1 MKKLTVIFLL
11 FITVLFFANISNI
24 VFEETE
30 ETIVLSTKFI
40 KVEIG
45 KDGTLKDVYHLVGR
59 PVHFYT
65 YDNDGFDILDS
76 ETPTNYL
83 VNRTNEQ
90 IIITFSYENGTK
102 TYIFDK
108 HFNMY
113 TFYVETN
120 FDSDVQ
126 VILPV
131 VYTNDTIKKSDNIFI
146 SYRPDKDYTVIAK
159 TEGNLEGNIL
169 RSEKSK
175 LKVYIGPYKK
185 LLIKEVFDEDFDK
198 ILSTLKTI
206 SGVGNWNTPI
216 VDGLAQFFQWINSL
230 TNNFGFT
237 IIIFTIII
245 RFVFYPLYHAQTK
258 SMIQIRKLQPIV
270 DNIKKKYKDPQ
281 KQQEELMKVYKENKI
296 NPAGGCLMLFIQL
309 PIFMLL
315 YSVIQ
320 YFQEQ
325 FILSPRFLL
334 WTDLSAGGFS
344 QNWLFVLI
352 TIAASYY
359 LALLQ
364 SQDSR
369 TAWQSIIMGSI
380 FPFMFVGLPS
390 GIFLYFTANTL
401 IQLVI
406 TYYIYK
412 KYKIKGITN
421 RELWGLPAK
430 K

>member
-24 VFEETE
+24 VFEEAE
-30 ETIVLSTKFI
+30 ENIVVSTKFI

-45 KDGTLKDVYHLVGR
+45 KDGTLKNVYHLVGR

-65 YDNDGFDILDS
+65 YDKDGFDVLDLA
-76 ETPTNYL
+76 TPTSYS
-83 VNRTNEQ
+83 VNRTNEK
-90 IIITFSYENGTK
+90 ITVVFNYENGTK
-102 TYIFDK
+102 TYVFDK
-108 HFNMY
+108 FFNMY

-131 VYTNDTIKKSDNIFI
+131 IYTNDTIKKSDNIFV

-159 TEGNLEGNIL
+159 TEGKLEGNIL
-169 RSEKSK
+169 QGEKSK
-175 LKVYIGPYKK
+175 IKVYIGPYKK
-185 LLIKEVFDEDFDK
+185 LLIKEVFGEEFDK

-206 SGVGNWNTPI
+206 PGVGKWSTPI

-230 TNNFGFT
+230 TNNFGVT
-237 IIIFTIII
+237 IIIFTIIV
-245 RFVFYPLYHAQTK
+245 RFIFYPLYHAQTK
-258 SMIQIRKLQPIV
+258 SMIQMRKLQPIV

-296 NPAGGCLMLFIQL
+296 NPAGGCLMLLIQL

-344 QNWLFVLI
+344 ENWLFVLI
-352 TIAASYY
+352 SIAASYY

-364 SQDSR
+364 SQDGR
-369 TAWQSIIMGSI
+369 TAWQSIIMGAL

-390 GIFLYFTANTL
+390 GIFLYFTANTI

>member
-11 FITVLFFANISNI
+11 FISVVFFANISKI
-24 VFEETE
+24 VFEETDQN
-30 ETIVLSTKFI
+30 IVLSTKFV

-45 KDGTLKDVYHLVGR
+45 KDGTLKNVYHMVGR
-59 PVHFYT
+59 PIHFYT
-65 YDNDGFDILDS
+65 YDKDGFDILDS
-76 ETPTNYL
+76 ATPTSYSI
-83 VNRTNEQ
+83 NRTDEQ
-90 IIITFSYENGTK
+90 ITVVFNYENGTK
-102 TYIFDK
+102 MYIFDK
-108 HFNMY
+108 LFNMY

-120 FDSDVQ
+120 FDSTVQ
-126 VILPV
+126 ITLPV
-131 VYTNDTIKKSDNIFI
+131 VYTNDTIKNSENIFV
-146 SYRPDKDYTVIAK
+146 SYRPDTDYNVVAK
-159 TEGNLEGNIL
+159 VEGKLEGNTL
-169 RSEKSK
+169 QGEKGK
-175 LKVYIGPYKK
+175 IKIYMGPYKK

-198 ILSTLKTI
+198 FLSTLKTI
-206 SGVGNWNTPI
+206 PSVGKWNTPM

-230 TNNFGFT
+230 TNNFGVT
-237 IIIFTIII
+237 IIIFTIIV
-245 RFVFYPLYHAQTK
+245 RFIFYPLYHAQTK
-258 SMIQIRKLQPIV
+258 SMIQMRKLQPIV
-270 DNIKKKYKDPQ
+270 DSIKKKYKDPQ

-296 NPAGGCLMLFIQL
+296 NPASGCLMLLIQL

-344 QNWLFVLI
+344 ENWVFVLI
-352 TIAASYY
+352 SIAASYY

-369 TAWQSIIMGSI
+369 TAWQSIIMGTI
-380 FPFMFVGLPS
+380 VPFMFVGLPS
-390 GIFLYFTANTL
+390 GIFLYFTTNTL

-406 TYYIYK
+406 TYYVYR